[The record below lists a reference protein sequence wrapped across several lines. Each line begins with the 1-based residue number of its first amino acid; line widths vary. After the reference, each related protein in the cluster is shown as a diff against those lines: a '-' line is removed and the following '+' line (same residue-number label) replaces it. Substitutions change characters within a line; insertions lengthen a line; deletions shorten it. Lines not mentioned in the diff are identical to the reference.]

1 MGINHFTEEID
12 FVPDNW
18 TTIRKWISEVI
29 SDKKF
34 STGTINYIFCSD
46 EYMLGINKQ
55 YLDHDTYTDIIT
67 FDYTTGK
74 VISGDIFISID
85 RVKENAGL
93 FKTTFEKELHRVIIH
108 GILHLTGQKDKT
120 DSQQKEMR
128 AQEDRYLAILE
139 VPGRE

>member
-18 TTIRKWISEVI
+18 ATIRKWISEVI

-46 EYMLGINKQ
+46 EYLLGINKQ

-93 FKTTFEKELHRVIIH
+93 FKTTFEKELYRVIIH

-128 AQEDRYLAILE
+128 TQEDRYLAILE